1 MRKIRSD
8 EVKKVS
14 KLLAQIFNGYA
25 AYELFFPEEKK
36 RLKGIEIF
44 FRYEISASRNYTY
57 VSDDFLSVAAV
68 KRPGDRDRNPV
79 WLFLNPVFAFS
90 FFGVTG
96 AKSAK
101 LAKEYVALSADIA
114 SRHYN
119 PATDCY
125 IKNIGV
131 AAEARGQGRLRLMI
145 DELCGDSPIYLET
158 HSEENVAIYEHMG
171 FKVCEKVEFH
181 GYHHYAMWRDTGD

>member
-1 MRKIRSD
+1 MRKIRPD

-57 VSDDFLSVAAV
+57 VSDDF
-68 KRPGDRDRNPV
+68 
-79 WLFLNPVFAFS
+79 AFS
-90 FFGVTG
+90 FFGVAG

-181 GYHHYAMWRDTGD
+181 GYHHYAMRRDTGD